1 MTSIILSLK
10 ALYIALFNFNLTE
23 MTTYTTITITQKGK
37 THPTFTFGRNR
48 RMTEE
53 EIHDIVVSDGLIG
66 LDPNNVDVHV
76 FFETKES

>member
-1 MTSIILSLK
+1 M
-10 ALYIALFNFNLTE
+10 FNFNLTE

-37 THPTFTFGRNR
+37 THPTFTFSRNR

-66 LDPNNVDVHV
+66 LDPDKCEVNV
-76 FFETKES
+76 FFDTKES